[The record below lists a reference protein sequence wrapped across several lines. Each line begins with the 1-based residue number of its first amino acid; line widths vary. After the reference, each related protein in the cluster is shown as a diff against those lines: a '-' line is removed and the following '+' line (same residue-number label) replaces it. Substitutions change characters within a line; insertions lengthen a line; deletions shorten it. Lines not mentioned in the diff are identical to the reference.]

1 MGQLINRHS
10 YMQPPLT
17 CFKFPSV
24 LIMAGGGIMNRNF
37 WSQLGCAAKI
47 GITFFCIAVALS
59 LVGVLRNPDTPATMQ
74 SVLIAT
80 TISGLVWG
88 IIAWAIAT
96 AALDVEEEI
105 AERDGTP
112 LE

>member
-1 MGQLINRHS
+1 
-10 YMQPPLT
+10 
-17 CFKFPSV
+17 
-24 LIMAGGGIMNRNF
+24 MNRNF
-37 WSQLGCAAKI
+37 WSQLGGPTKVGLI
-47 GITFFCIAVALS
+47 FFGIAVALS
-59 LVGVLRNPDTPATMQ
+59 LVGILRNPDTPVTIQ

-105 AERDGTP
+105 AERDGIS